1 MKDRSDQVRMV
12 KNEWIS
18 DGDVESPEKL
28 GINERSGS
36 KASVEFVI
44 LLKIWR

>member
-18 DGDVESPEKL
+18 DRDVESPEKL
-28 GINERSGS
+28 GKMKEVVQKR
-36 KASVEFVI
+36 V
-44 LLKIWR
+44 